1 MTHSARTA
9 SYNEFL
15 VERLALI
22 GVSHRRGGAA
32 ALETWQSHFY
42 PEALT
47 NLETLGIS
55 EWVPIITCNR
65 WDLMV
70 ALPSELSI
78 SDARALLTPENEAIS
93 PYAYVG
99 DGALEQL
106 CRIAASLDSLNPGE
120 DQIMAQVREAFAEAQ
135 TRGTVGKRTSFAFHT
150 ALRVAKR
157 VRREIELA
165 PMHTSLFSL
174 AKPELERY
182 LTPGAKV
189 AVLGAGQMGTLAAK
203 SLMDVKN
210 IDLTIVNRSYDR
222 AHQLAKHL
230 GVSSLSLADF
240 LASPPP
246 LDALV
251 CAMSVKEWVDT
262 ALLER
267 LPDLKVTVDLGIPR
281 NIAPGASSLV
291 PVLNVDTLQQAGAA
305 RRKSLTLKLAEA
317 ERLIQEELELA
328 LSEWTER
335 QLGPSIKHLRDW
347 YLETIGDS
355 LPPEDAAKLAH
366 KFAHVPIKGLRAV
379 AREYGLDAAKVF
391 LAETG
396 IT

>member
-1 MTHSARTA
+1 M
-9 SYNEFL
+9 
-15 VERLALI
+15 ERLALI

-32 ALETWQSHFY
+32 ALETWQSHFH
-42 PEALT
+42 PGALAD
-47 NLETLGIS
+47 LDETGIG
-55 EWVPIITCNR
+55 EWVPIVTCNR
-65 WDLMV
+65 WDLIV

-78 SDARALLTPENEAIS
+78 GDARTLLTPQNEAVS

-120 DQIMAQVREAFAEAQ
+120 DQIMAQVREAFADAQ
-135 TRGTVGKRTSFAFHT
+135 TRGSTGKVTSFAFNT

-174 AKPELERY
+174 AKPELESY
-182 LTPGAKV
+182 LGPGAKV

-203 SLMDVKN
+203 SLRDIKD
-210 IDLTIVNRSYDR
+210 IHLTIINRSYDR
-222 AHQLAKHL
+222 AHQLANHL
-230 GVSSLSLADF
+230 GVESLSLDDF
-240 LASPPP
+240 TSSPPP
-246 LDALV
+246 FDALV
-251 CAMSVKEWVDT
+251 CALSAKEWINT
-262 ALLER
+262 PLLEK
-267 LPDLKVTVDLGIPR
+267 LPHLKVIVDLGIPR
-281 NIAPGASSLV
+281 NVTPEVAERMPI
-291 PVLNVDTLQQAGAA
+291 LNIDTLQKAGEM
-305 RRKSLTLKLAEA
+305 RREAITLKLAEA

-328 LSEWTER
+328 LTEWTER
-335 QLGPSIKHLRDW
+335 QLGTSIKHLRDW

-396 IT
+396 IK